1 MKKDYT
7 HISILLDRSGSMDGI
22 KNAIIGGF
30 NEFIQKQKNEP
41 GKLTVTLTTFAD
53 AGDYKILYNMA
64 DVQNIEPLTDKN
76 YRADGMTALND
87 SFVKLIKET
96 GDSLSALNENDRPE
110 KVLLVSLT
118 DGNENNSEEYPG
130 PEGAKRLKE
139 IIQHQKDKYS
149 WEFLYIGANQDS
161 FSEGVQ
167 TRGYSKAVNFS
178 ADTIGTQAMYKGMG
192 ETLTI
197 FRSTGNLE
205 VKENENENQQ

>member
-1 MKKDYT
+1 MKKGYT
-7 HISILLDRSGSMDGI
+7 HVSILLDRSGSMSSI
-22 KNAIIGGF
+22 QESILSGF

-41 GKLTVTLTTFAD
+41 GQLTVTLVTFAD
-53 AGDYKILYNMA
+53 AGDYKVLYNFVN
-64 DVQNIEPLTDKN
+64 VQEIQGLTDKS

-87 SFVKLIKET
+87 SFVKLIKDT
-96 GDSLSALNENDRPE
+96 GEVLSALSEENRPE

-118 DGNENNSEEYPG
+118 DGIENDSKEYPG
-130 PEGAKRLKE
+130 PEGNKKLKE

>member
-7 HISILLDRSGSMDGI
+7 HISILLDRSGSMGGI
-22 KNAIIGGF
+22 KEAILGGF

-41 GKLTVTLTTFAD
+41 GKLTVTLVTFAD
-53 AGDYKILYNMA
+53 AKDYKVLYNME
-64 DVQNIEPLTDKN
+64 DVQSIQPLTDKN
-76 YRADGMTALND
+76 YEADGMTALND

-96 GDSLSALNENDRPE
+96 GDALSALNENDRPE

-118 DGNENNSEEYPG
+118 DGQENDSREYPG

>member
-167 TRGYSKAVNFS
+167 TRGYSKAVNFE
-178 ADTIGTQAMYKGMG
+178 ADIIGTNAMYRSMG
-192 ETLTI
+192 ETVTN
-197 FRSTGNLE
+197 FRTTGNLE
-205 VKENENENQQ
+205 VDADDTKN